1 MLKAG
6 TEARP
11 AEDDTGCNLTIRW
24 DMLQTLPFPDVIGG
38 EDLEETA
45 GEM

>member
-1 MLKAG
+1 MSKAG

-11 AEDDTGCNLTIRW
+11 AEDDTGRNLTIRW
-24 DMLQTLPFPDVIGG
+24 DMLQTQPFPDVIGD
-38 EDLEETA
+38 EDPEETA